1 MYPEGTTKPHWGRQ
15 RATLTTVSDTPPKT
29 LQGLTQHYVL
39 AAKGG
44 DAAEFAR
51 LYEHIAPAVFTWAS
65 LRLRPEQKAVID
77 PTDLVQ
83 EVWLRA
89 WRKIASFDADRIPFR
104 FWIFR
109 IAKNVALEASRQ
121 ARKPDRARQSG
132 METDPL
138 DVVADT
144 ITGVSTRVARDESL
158 ARFQEAVSALPEA
171 ERKLVLHCGLEGL
184 PLREVGER
192 LGISE
197 EAAGKR
203 WQRLRQKLQTG
214 ELPAFL
220 LDAS

>member
-1 MYPEGTTKPHWGRQ
+1 MSEAPNP
-15 RATLTTVSDTPPKT
+15 TLE
-29 LQGLTQHYVL
+29 GLTQHYVL
-39 AAKGG
+39 GAKSG

-51 LYEHIAPAVFTWAS
+51 LYEHIAPAVYTWAS
-65 LRLRPEQKAVID
+65 LRLRPEQKTVLD

-89 WRKIASFDADRIPFR
+89 WRKIETFDVDRIPFR

-121 ARKPDRARQSG
+121 ARKPDRSRQSPG
-132 METDPL
+132 ELDPL
-138 DVVADT
+138 DGIADT
-144 ITGVSTRVARDESL
+144 ITGVSARAARDESL
-158 ARFQEAVSALPEA
+158 SRFQEAVAALPES

-184 PLREVGER
+184 PHREVGER

-203 WQRLRQKLQTG
+203 WQRLRQRLQTTD
-214 ELPAFL
+214 LPAFL
-220 LDAS
+220 LDAGQSA

>member
-1 MYPEGTTKPHWGRQ
+1 MADAP
-15 RATLTTVSDTPPKT
+15 LNS

-51 LYEHIAPAVFTWAS
+51 LYEHIAPAVYTWAN
-65 LRLRPEQKAVID
+65 LRLRPEQKAVLD

-89 WRKIASFDADRIPFR
+89 WRKIEAFDADRIPFR

-121 ARKPDRARQSG
+121 ARKPDRGQPSSG
-132 METDPL
+132 ELDPL
-138 DVVADT
+138 DAVADT
-144 ITGVSTRVARDESL
+144 ITGVSARVARDESL
-158 ARFQEAVSALPEA
+158 ARFQAAVEALPDG

-184 PLREVGER
+184 PLREVGDR

-203 WQRLRQKLQTG
+203 WQRLRQKLQTTD
-214 ELPAFL
+214 LPAFL
-220 LDAS
+220 LDL

>member
-1 MYPEGTTKPHWGRQ
+1 MKARTHPSFR
-15 RATLTTVSDTPPKT
+15 RATLGTVSNASPKT

-39 AAKGG
+39 AAREG

-51 LYEHIAPAVFTWAS
+51 LYEHIAPAVFTWAN
-65 LRLRPEQKAVID
+65 LRLRPEQKAVLD

-89 WRKIASFDADRIPFR
+89 WRKIEDFDADRIPFR

-121 ARKPDRARQSG
+121 ARKPDRGQSSNG
-132 METDPL
+132 EVDPL
-138 DVVADT
+138 DAVAAS
-144 ITGVSTRVARDESL
+144 ITGVSSRVARDESL
-158 ARFQEAVSALPEA
+158 ARFLEAVEALPEA

-203 WQRLRQKLQTG
+203 WQRLRQRLQSTD
-214 ELPAFL
+214 LPAFL
-220 LDAS
+220 LDE

>member
-1 MYPEGTTKPHWGRQ
+1 M
-15 RATLTTVSDTPPKT
+15 SDTPPQT
-29 LQGLTQHYVL
+29 LQGLTQQYVL

-51 LYEHIAPAVFTWAS
+51 LYEHIAPAVYTWAN
-65 LRLRPEQKAVID
+65 LRLRPEQKAVLD

-89 WRKIASFDADRIPFR
+89 WRKIDTFDADRIPFR
-104 FWIFR
+104 FWVFR

-121 ARKPDRARQSG
+121 ARKPDRGRQTPSDA
-132 METDPL
+132 DPL
-138 DVVADT
+138 DVVADS
-144 ITGVSTRVARDESL
+144 ITGVSARVARDESL
-158 ARFQEAVSALPEA
+158 GRFQEAVSALPED

-220 LDAS
+220 LEAS